1 MDVAAK
7 NLYSQQGIG
16 GFYRGIEAN
25 VMRAMVLNG
34 TKMSCY
40 DQIKVS
46 PSSLHFTLLLPIMN
60 ELAGEEGEGEKKT
73 TILLLSCIRIKS
85 VLLYF
90 ILFCYLT
97 TSLCLSLSS
106 DFAVHVKLSLS
117 LSLPLLFI
125 SLLFSFCLLL
135 CLSFTSSLS
144 HSLSLSIK
152 LFLFSLS
159 LCLPISLSLSICQ
172 GIIVKSQAI
181 PAGLPTQFCAAFG
194 AGFFMACT
202 VAPFDMVSEWVS
214 HNALLRPYVES
225 QSLRFIL
232 SYSFPS
238 IINIFFISL
247 ALPFSLLFFYF
258 SLHLIR
264 SFSLCLSI
272 SFVLSLYLSPLL
284 FSLFSFPLFRFA
296 LVWWI
301 SPVMLASTQEPET
314 VSCKSLKKTGLRVF
328 MLVST
333 YVHLDCCVW
342 MSVLRDEKWAD
353 KLNEVEC
360 SGVESI

>member
-73 TILLLSCIRIKS
+73 ILLLSCIRIKS

-97 TSLCLSLSS
+97 TSLYLSLSS

-117 LSLPLLFI
+117 LSLFH
-125 SLLFSFCLLL
+125 SFSSPF
-135 CLSFTSSLS
+135 SSLS
-144 HSLSLSIK
+144 VCFYVSLSLPLS
-152 LFLFSLS
+152 LTLYLSRSNSFSSLS

-202 VAPFDMVSEWVS
+202 VAPFDMVSE
-214 HNALLRPYVES
+214 
-225 QSLRFIL
+225 
-232 SYSFPS
+232 
-238 IINIFFISL
+238 
-247 ALPFSLLFFYF
+247 
-258 SLHLIR
+258 
-264 SFSLCLSI
+264 
-272 SFVLSLYLSPLL
+272 
-284 FSLFSFPLFRFA
+284 
-296 LVWWI
+296 
-301 SPVMLASTQEPET
+301 
-314 VSCKSLKKTGLRVF
+314 
-328 MLVST
+328 
-333 YVHLDCCVW
+333 
-342 MSVLRDEKWAD
+342 
-353 KLNEVEC
+353 
-360 SGVESI
+360 

>member
-117 LSLPLLFI
+117 LSSTPFHLPSLLFLSPSMSLFHFLSLSLFI
-125 SLLFSFCLLL
+125 SLDQTLSLL
-135 CLSFTSSLS
+135 
-144 HSLSLSIK
+144 SLSL
-152 LFLFSLS
+152 FAY
-159 LCLPISLSLSICQ
+159 LSLS
-172 GIIVKSQAI
+172 
-181 PAGLPTQFCAAFG
+181 F
-194 AGFFMACT
+194 
-202 VAPFDMVSEWVS
+202 
-214 HNALLRPYVES
+214 
-225 QSLRFIL
+225 
-232 SYSFPS
+232 
-238 IINIFFISL
+238 
-247 ALPFSLLFFYF
+247 
-258 SLHLIR
+258 
-264 SFSLCLSI
+264 
-272 SFVLSLYLSPLL
+272 YLSGYH
-284 FSLFSFPLFRFA
+284 
-296 LVWWI
+296 
-301 SPVMLASTQEPET
+301 
-314 VSCKSLKKTGLRVF
+314 C
-328 MLVST
+328 
-333 YVHLDCCVW
+333 
-342 MSVLRDEKWAD
+342 
-353 KLNEVEC
+353 
-360 SGVESI
+360 

>member
-1 MDVAAK
+1 
-7 NLYSQQGIG
+7 
-16 GFYRGIEAN
+16 
-25 VMRAMVLNG
+25 
-34 TKMSCY
+34 MS
-40 DQIKVS
+40 
-46 PSSLHFTLLLPIMN
+46 N
-60 ELAGEEGEGEKKT
+60 
-73 TILLLSCIRIKS
+73 
-85 VLLYF
+85 
-90 ILFCYLT
+90 
-97 TSLCLSLSS
+97 
-106 DFAVHVKLSLS
+106 SLS
-117 LSLPLLFI
+117 LSLFH
-125 SLLFSFCLLL
+125 SFSSPF
-135 CLSFTSSLS
+135 SSLS
-144 HSLSLSIK
+144 VSFYVSLSLPLS
-152 LFLFSLS
+152 LTLYLSRSNSFSSLS